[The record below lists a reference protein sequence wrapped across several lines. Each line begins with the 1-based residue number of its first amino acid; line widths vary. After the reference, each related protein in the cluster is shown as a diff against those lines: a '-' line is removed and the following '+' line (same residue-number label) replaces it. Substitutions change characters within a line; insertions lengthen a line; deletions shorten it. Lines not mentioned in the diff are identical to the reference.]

1 MAPGAENPFAG
12 PPSSKVRF
20 AEDDENEGG
29 DAGANG
35 HPAVTQSF
43 RKTGFAQ
50 VQMDARASA
59 TSTEGG
65 GSESAAVPG
74 GEGLREGD
82 RPRNSAGGPVDWDWK
97 WRPSQYPDE
106 QKQGQGQAQAA
117 RV

>member
-12 PPSSKVRF
+12 PPNSKVRF
-20 AEDDENEGG
+20 AEDDADEGG
-29 DAGANG
+29 DAGGN
-35 HPAVTQSF
+35 PAVTQSF

-50 VQMDARASA
+50 LQMDARTSA

-82 RPRNSAGGPVDWDWK
+82 RL
-97 WRPSQYPDE
+97 SQYPLRHSNFKYRDNVRE
-106 QKQGQGQAQAA
+106 G
-117 RV
+117 